1 VGQNGLVCDP
11 KMTHGYVDIIS
22 VSVVMA
28 ICMGEQVLDRAVE
41 GAEGDRLECER
52 ERALKKPWRCA

>member
-1 VGQNGLVCDP
+1 
-11 KMTHGYVDIIS
+11 MTHGYVDIIS